1 MVLFGLR
8 ELTHRDQARQL
19 LAWSVR
25 RHWGLEPLPELTLW
39 ERGKP
44 YFSHLPRRQ
53 FNLSHSGTLALCAL
67 SDRPVGVDIQVVRPA
82 WRDSL
87 MDRSCTP
94 GERAWLRSRQDRPEE
109 CAALGAAKE
118 CLGKQSGG
126 GLPYPPA
133 RLAVSLPP
141 PGTPF
146 DPGEVYLSQGRFLR
160 FYFGDGWV
168 GAACGLELPP
178 PDIVWIDADALNE
191 NR

>member
-25 RHWGLEPLPELTLW
+25 RHWGLAPLPELTLW

-109 CAALGAAKE
+109 FAALWAAKE
-118 CLGKQSGG
+118 CLGKQSGK
-126 GLPYPPA
+126 
-133 RLAVSLPP
+133 
-141 PGTPF
+141 
-146 DPGEVYLSQGRFLR
+146 FLR
-160 FYFGDGWV
+160 EIGRAHV
-168 GAACGLELPP
+168 
-178 PDIVWIDADALNE
+178 
-191 NR
+191 

>member
-25 RHWGLEPLPELTLW
+25 RHWGLAPLPELTLW

-109 CAALGAAKE
+109 FAALWAAKE

-133 RLAVSLPP
+133 RRGQRDS
-141 PGTPF
+141 
-146 DPGEVYLSQGRFLR
+146 
-160 FYFGDGWV
+160 
-168 GAACGLELPP
+168 
-178 PDIVWIDADALNE
+178 
-191 NR
+191 

>member
-8 ELTHRDQARQL
+8 GLIRREQARQL

-25 RHWGLEPLPELTLW
+25 RHWGLAPLPELTLW

-109 CAALGAAKE
+109 FAALWAAKE

-126 GLPYPPA
+126 GLPYPPS
-133 RLAVSLPP
+133 RLAGPLRPRGGLPLPGAVP
-141 PGTPF
+141 PLLLRRRLGGSRLR
-146 DPGEVYLSQGRFLR
+146 PGASAPGYCLDRRRCSERKQI
-160 FYFGDGWV
+160 
-168 GAACGLELPP
+168 AAG
-178 PDIVWIDADALNE
+178 
-191 NR
+191 

>member
-1 MVLFGLR
+1 MVLFGFR

-25 RHWGLEPLPELTLW
+25 RHWGLAPLPELTLW

-109 CAALGAAKE
+109 FAALWAAKE

-133 RLAVSLPP
+133 RLAVPCPRRAPP
-141 PGTPF
+141 ST
-146 DPGEVYLSQGRFLR
+146 QGRSTSPRGGSSASTSATAGWEPPAAWNFRPRIL
-160 FYFGDGWV
+160 FGSRQM
-168 GAACGLELPP
+168 L
-178 PDIVWIDADALNE
+178 
-191 NR
+191 